1 MAVSENPLSRGNF
14 GSIVERAKA
23 IITQPKEEWPK
34 IAARSESQNDVLIKY
49 ALPLI
54 ALGPI
59 CGLIGG
65 QLFGYGGMGFH
76 LRPSLGYSIS
86 TALAA
91 FVASIISLFL
101 VTYIANLLAPKF
113 GGKQDWLG
121 AFRLVAYSMTA
132 GWLVGIFSLVPMLGI
147 LAILGL
153 YSIYLFYLGCS
164 KMLGVNEDQAGGYTA
179 VTIIVAIIVN
189 VVLGMLAVSLIG
201 GPGPM
206 L

>member
-1 MAVSENPLSRGNF
+1 MSDNPLSKGNF

-23 IITQPKEEWPK
+23 IIMSPKDEWPK
-34 IAARSESQNDVLIKY
+34 IAAQSESQNDVLLKY

-59 CGLIGG
+59 CGLIGA
-65 QLFGYGGMGFH
+65 QLFGYGGMGYH
-76 LRPSLGYSIS
+76 LRPSLGYSIG
-86 TALAA
+86 TAVAS
-91 FVASIISLFL
+91 FVAGVISLFV
-101 VTYIANLLAPKF
+101 VTYIANFLAPKF

-132 GWLVGIFSLVPMLGI
+132 GWLAGIFSLIPMLGI
-147 LAILGL
+147 LSLLGL

-164 KMLGVNEDQAGGYTA
+164 KMVGVSEDQAGGYTA
-179 VTIIVAIIVN
+179 VTIIVAIVVN
-189 VVLGMLAVSLIG
+189 VVLGMLAFSLIG
-201 GPGPM
+201 GPVPV

>member
-1 MAVSENPLSRGNF
+1 MSDNPLSKGNV

-23 IITQPKEEWPK
+23 IIMNPKDEWPK
-34 IAARSESQNDVLIKY
+34 IAAQSESQNDVLFKY

-59 CGLIGG
+59 CGLIGS
-65 QLFGYGGMGFH
+65 QLFGYGGMGYHF
-76 LRPSLGYSIS
+76 RPSLGYSIS
-86 TALAA
+86 AALVS
-91 FVASIISLFL
+91 FVAGVVSLFI
-101 VTYIANLLAPKF
+101 VTYIANFLAPKF
-113 GGKQDWLG
+113 GGKQDWLS

-132 GWLVGIFSLVPMLGI
+132 GWLAGIFSIVPMLGI

-153 YSIYLFYLGCS
+153 YSIYLFYLGCA

-179 VTIIVAIIVN
+179 VTIIVAIVVN
-189 VVLGMLAVSLIG
+189 VVLGMLAVSLTG